1 MRVLAW
7 LSAVPYKHPNYM
19 AVGLKRYGKGWVAAF
34 AYDLAETLKWALIV
48 LTLREGEEVKIEFEY
63 KS

>member
-1 MRVLAW
+1 
-7 LSAVPYKHPNYM
+7 M